1 MSRFFVFCNVFYHR
15 FVNIYTHILFIM
27 KKTFKIAALSLL
39 MAVAVVSCKKK
50 ATEPVS
56 VETPVEVVEP
66 TPVEPIQVETV
77 SAVSPEV
84 VQKVNDALKDFPNVK
99 AEVVND
105 ELTITG
111 KVTPDQARKIKMSID
126 ALKVGKVN
134 YNYTN

>member
-1 MSRFFVFCNVFYHR
+1 
-15 FVNIYTHILFIM
+15 M
-27 KKTFKIAALSLL
+27 KKIIRIATLSILIS
-39 MAVAVVSCKKK
+39 VAVVSCKKK

-66 TPVEPIQVETV
+66 TQVEPIQVETV

-111 KVTPDQARKIKMSID
+111 KVTSDQARAIKMSID

>member
-1 MSRFFVFCNVFYHR
+1 
-15 FVNIYTHILFIM
+15 M

-39 MAVAVVSCKKK
+39 MAAAVVSCKKK